1 MWEMAGEQRRISTT
15 FLAWSWFYT
24 PGEFLIVYPWKT
36 DCIDGPMNGHSGS
49 CFYMVIL
56 PLQVG
61 SASTLQVGS
70 LSPLLES
77 ELSCDLFWPK

>member
-1 MWEMAGEQRRISTT
+1 MAGEQRRISTT

-36 DCIDGPMNGHSGS
+36 DCIDGPMNGRSGS